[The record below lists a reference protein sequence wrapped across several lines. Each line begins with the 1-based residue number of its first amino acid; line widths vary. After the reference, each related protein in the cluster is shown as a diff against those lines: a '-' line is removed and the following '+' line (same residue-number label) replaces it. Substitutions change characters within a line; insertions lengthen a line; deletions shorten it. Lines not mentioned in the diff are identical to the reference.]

1 MIENSFFDDYEKMQD
16 FRELS
21 KTEFLAS
28 YSYLNEAE
36 YEATVRD
43 VSARLAEFM
52 PVPADSIA
60 KQIENYGAPQILE
73 DYTSA
78 LKASLN
84 DPYTFYGDVAAECR
98 AKDLL
103 TAINKNAPFDYSR
116 VQFQDDIMYDT
127 DMSKGEDNPRSTV
140 DMELWLTD
148 RQYKELLDKIDFSN
162 TELSGSEEELKKEV
176 GQASD
181 SITVNAYAV
190 IGIEGDG
197 LYRPE
202 TTLGDANVSINV
214 SISVEAFENGSSV
227 TKNYVSE
234 IPVVDTDKYNL
245 LSVMESYSQSKLNR
259 PLIDLMSEAKE
270 NTISELGLAYKQ
282 THHVDGLE
290 LAQKIAEFTYDFDPY
305 AAQDNISSVSS
316 TPKATYTEEMVSA
329 FQSDPAGTIA
339 AFTEFYDEEMK
350 ASFSDEQRAT
360 FSTLVLAMDRF
371 MTDPYRGF
379 EYNSYISGG
388 LSENEHTEFEFT
400 CPDSVLQ
407 EYANRIPS
415 FHSISGSKDINAI
428 CREDDVTM
436 SVKVSV
442 LPEGDCSI
450 TLQKDGWE
458 YGREN
463 YNIPLSDAEK
473 QQFKYTI
480 SQIQHEILHPQ
491 KTWSDVMNDTL
502 TTAHVEVF
510 NTIDVLSN
518 TQLSLPQLNRM
529 FDGALNLSDET
540 VMNEPLSDFRNVAGI
555 EAVRQLIETYPVCV
569 VDTLYSGDDKFNHIV
584 GLATNDPMQVI
595 EVIDSRLTDY
605 YEKDMRAELNASGLN
620 IDTTAFESY
629 DDYIDLGNRLKDG
642 TADERAFF
650 KAHEQDFATFD
661 LVATHIQEVDMKD
674 VIHKTGNEYGE
685 KADSTARS
693 INSNI
698 KRDYFER

>member
-21 KTEFLAS
+21 KPEFLAS
-28 YSYLNEAE
+28 YSYLNEIA

-43 VSARLAEFM
+43 VSERLAEFM

-60 KQIENYGAPQILE
+60 KQIDDYGAPQILE

-116 VQFQDDIMYDT
+116 VRFQDDIMYDT

-148 RQYKELLDKIDFSN
+148 RQYKDLLDKIDFSN
-162 TELSGSEEELKKEV
+162 TDLSGREEELKREV
-176 GQASD
+176 RQASD

-190 IGIEGDG
+190 VGIEGGG

-202 TTLGDANVSINV
+202 TTLGDANVSINI
-214 SISVEAFENGSSV
+214 SITVEAYENGSSV

-245 LSVMESYSQSKLNR
+245 LSVMESYSQSKLDR
-259 PLIDLMSEAKE
+259 SLIDLMSVAKG

-282 THHVDGLE
+282 AHHVDGLE
-290 LAQKIAEFTYDFDPY
+290 LAQKIAKFTYDFDPY

-316 TPKATYTEEMVSA
+316 TPQAAYTEEMVSA
-329 FQSDPAGTIA
+329 FQSDPAGAIA
-339 AFTEFYDEEMK
+339 AFIEFYDEEMK

-360 FSTLVLAMDRF
+360 FSTLILAMDRF
-371 MTDPYRGF
+371 MNDPYHGF
-379 EYNSYISGG
+379 EYNSYISSG
-388 LSENEHTEFEFT
+388 LSENEPTEFEFT
-400 CPDSVLQ
+400 CPDCVLQ

-436 SVKVSV
+436 SVNVSV
-442 LPEGDCSI
+442 LPEGDYSI
-450 TLQKDGWE
+450 TLLKDGWE

-480 SQIQHEILHPQ
+480 SQIQHEMLQPQ

-502 TTAHVEVF
+502 ATAHVEVF

-540 VMNEPLSDFRNVAGI
+540 VMNEPLSDFRNVAEI

-584 GLATNDPMQVI
+584 GLVTNDPMQVI

-605 YEKDMRAELNASGLN
+605 YEKDMRAELNVSGLN

-629 DDYIDLGNRLKDG
+629 DDYIDLGNRLKNG
-642 TADERAFF
+642 TAEERAFF

-661 LVATHIQEVDMKD
+661 LVATHIQEVDMED